1 MMQSGIK
8 CTQLNG
14 SMSIQARD
22 QTIEKFSNDPDC
34 KVFPLLSL
42 ISENY
47 DFDHLFMIWVLTF
60 ICLVDFPDE
69 FEGRRCGPEFDSS
82 FSCKNLPC
90 LVLYFAFVCLIL
102 FC

>member
-1 MMQSGIK
+1 MQSGIK

-22 QTIEKFSNDPDC
+22 QTIEKFSNDLDC

-42 ISENY
+42 ISENS

-60 ICLVDFPDE
+60 ICLVDFPDDLKAV
-69 FEGRRCGPEFDSS
+69 GVAL
-82 FSCKNLPC
+82 NLIVASHVRTFPIWYC
-90 LVLYFAFVCLIL
+90 IFLLYV
-102 FC
+102 